1 MFEFVDC
8 GCGCKGAIA
17 KKRFMISIL
26 SALVFFLIVN
36 KDTFKLTRSI
46 LGNWVGSSEG
56 CPNAA
61 GFLLHSM
68 VFGLV
73 IFSLMFGSQEKAL
86 AVQEK
91 MKVSLFSALLFY
103 AIANPSLFKVMN
115 KLLGGWVSD
124 SQGCATIDGSILHMI
139 VFLGVS
145 YTVMNGKRT

>member
-26 SALVFFLIVN
+26 SALVFFLIIN
-36 KDTFKLTRSI
+36 KDTFKLTRS
-46 LGNWVGSSEG
+46 LFGNWIGSSDG
-56 CPNAA
+56 CPSTT

-68 VFGLV
+68 VFGVV
-73 IFSLMFGSQEKAL
+73 IFSLMFGSTEKSL
-86 AVQEK
+86 AVEEK

-103 AIANPSLFKVMN
+103 VIANPALFKGMN
-115 KLLGGWVSD
+115 RLLGGWVSD
-124 SQGCATIDGSILHMI
+124 NKGCATIDGSILHTI

-145 YTVMNGKRT
+145 YAVMNGKRI